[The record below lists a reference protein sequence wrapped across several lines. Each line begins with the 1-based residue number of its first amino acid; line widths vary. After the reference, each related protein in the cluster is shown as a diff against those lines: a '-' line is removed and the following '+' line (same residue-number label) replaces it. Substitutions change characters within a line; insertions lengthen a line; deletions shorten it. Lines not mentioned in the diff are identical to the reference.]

1 MSKYRPAAL
10 PKGTE
15 VVSSAQSAIPPVR
28 SRAEIKAEWE
38 ARQAETLRDST
49 NLAPSADDDPAE
61 RIPDNTAPVANAV
74 EASSTEETADVPPGD
89 AASPH
94 PDSSESPEKLEV
106 ASAAT
111 AIIPVQTSAPVPATE
126 LELELESGLSD
137 EGLVHL
143 PKNRDAAGLVEMPTF
158 TAPTSADPH
167 ERLEH
172 YARVFAGAEYA
183 ARANIQRSTQQRV
196 IVQGQ
201 ILLAMREEELWKALG
216 WADFDVLVKHRFNIG
231 RNYANKIIRSMP
243 VVRSLEHVTSMEL
256 AEKHLR
262 ALVPVQ
268 ERHGDEAVR
277 RTWDEALR
285 KGKITEKSL
294 REAAQFLGYGE
305 PIVQPAVTVGDSTG
319 STRSADPA
327 DDLSKAAEVV
337 GATIRSLMKTDAT
350 RARQEALTLRKL
362 AEELCNELG
371 ISSSTE

>member
-1 MSKYRPAAL
+1 MSKYRPATL

-15 VVSSAQSAIPPVR
+15 VVSDAQSAVPPVR

-38 ARQAETLRDST
+38 ARQA
-49 NLAPSADDDPAE
+49 AGAG
-61 RIPDNTAPVANAV
+61 
-74 EASSTEETADVPPGD
+74 EALSSTSEDSNG
-89 AASPH
+89 
-94 PDSSESPEKLEV
+94 SSESAAVNAPSEADGTTLSV
-106 ASAAT
+106 LSGAGQGADSGDASAESPSTDSTDKDESSAV
-111 AIIPVQTSAPVPATE
+111 AISAIPEQAGSEALTE
-126 LELELESGLSD
+126 PSQELDLSE

-143 PKNRDAAGLVEMPTF
+143 PRDRNAAGFVEMPTF
-158 TAPTSADPH
+158 SAPTSDDPQ

-183 ARANIQRSTQQRV
+183 ARANIQQSTQQRV

-216 WADFDVLVKHRFNIG
+216 WTDFDVLVKHRFNIG

-243 VVRSLEHVTSMEL
+243 VVRALEHVTSMEM

-277 RTWDEALR
+277 RTWEEALR

-294 REAAQFLGYGE
+294 KEAARFLGFGE
-305 PIVQPAVTVGDSTG
+305 PMMLTATTTTGSSVGSPRAGDS
-319 STRSADPA
+319 P
-327 DDLSKAAEVV
+327 DDVSKAAEVV
-337 GATIRSLMKTDAT
+337 GASIRSLMKTDAA

-362 AEELCNELG
+362 AEDLCNELG
-371 ISSSTE
+371 ITDTSE